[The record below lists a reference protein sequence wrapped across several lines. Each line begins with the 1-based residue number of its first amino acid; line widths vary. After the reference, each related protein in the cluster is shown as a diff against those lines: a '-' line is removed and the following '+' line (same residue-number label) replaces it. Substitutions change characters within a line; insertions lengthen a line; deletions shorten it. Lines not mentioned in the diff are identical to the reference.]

1 MLRLYY
7 EPAATTCRP
16 IMLFVDEAGIALDYV
31 HVDLFGGEHAQPGF
45 AAINPNQ
52 AVPVLD
58 HDGFRL
64 TECSAILKYLAE
76 ISRAPAYPTAVQARA
91 RVNQMMDWFLSGFS
105 QDYCYGVV
113 YAQVLPEYRRAE
125 PVHGAELA
133 RFHARA
139 ARRLA
144 VLDQWI
150 GGRAFLCG
158 ETITLADYLGG
169 AFVSLGELIEF
180 DLSPYPN
187 VSRWLGGLQRRPS
200 WDAVHSGFFG
210 WRSAARQA
218 LRQHA

>member
-16 IMLFVDEAGIALDYV
+16 VMLFADEAGIALDHV
-31 HVDLFGGEHAQPGF
+31 HVDIFAGEHAAPDF
-45 AAINPNQ
+45 AAINPNR

-76 ISRAPAYPTAVQARA
+76 LCGSPAYPSAPRARA
-91 RVNQMMDWFLSGFS
+91 GVNQMMDWFISGFS
-105 QDYCYGVV
+105 QDYCYGLV

-133 RFHARA
+133 RFRVRA

-144 VLDQWI
+144 VLDGWI
-150 GGRAFLCG
+150 GANAFLCG
-158 ETITLADYLGG
+158 EQITLADYLGG

-180 DLSPYPN
+180 DFSPYPN
-187 VSRWLGGLQRRPS
+187 VSRWLDALQRRPS
-200 WDAVHSGFFG
+200 WDAVHSGFYG
-210 WRSAARQA
+210 WRSATREA
-218 LRQHA
+218 LRQSA